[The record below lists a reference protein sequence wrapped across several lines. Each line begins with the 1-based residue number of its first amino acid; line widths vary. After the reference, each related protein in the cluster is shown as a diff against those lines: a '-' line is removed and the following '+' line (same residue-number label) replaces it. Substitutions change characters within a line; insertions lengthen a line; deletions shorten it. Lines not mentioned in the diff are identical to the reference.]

1 MCPLRDPRCWRVGIR
16 ASGRERD
23 ALVRMSLCIDPGR
36 SWPQVLALARQVDLA
51 GWHAIYVCDHF
62 MPHDAAG
69 RASDGPMLECWTVL
83 AALAA
88 QTAAVRLGS
97 LVLGN
102 TYRHPAVVANMAATL
117 DQVSQGRLVLGIG
130 AGWQPN
136 EHAAYGIALPSA
148 PDRTAALDEACAVI
162 RSLLHQRSAFDGA
175 VYRLRDAP
183 CDPKPRSGL
192 PLLVGGAGQGI
203 LRVAARHADV
213 WHTWAGPEQ
222 FAGKNAVLDALCRDI
237 GRPPGDVARACGGIV
252 TVRAGHGSTRA
263 ADDSDVRGTPRAVL
277 SRLLSFREAGAS
289 EFIVRDDARVPA
301 GQALTQIDT
310 LTSTVLPELTGLPA
324 VHPSGP

>member
-1 MCPLRDPRCWRVGIR
+1 MRL
-16 ASGRERD
+16 
-23 ALVRMSLCIDPGR
+23 SLCIDPGR
-36 SWPQVLALARQVDLA
+36 SWPQVLALARQADLA
-51 GWHAIYVCDHF
+51 GWHTVYVCDHF
-62 MPHDAAG
+62 MPHHPSG

-88 QTAAVRLGS
+88 QTATIRLGS

-136 EHAAYGIALPSA
+136 EHAAYGIPLPSA
-148 PDRTAALDEACAVI
+148 QDRIAALDEACTVV
-162 RSLLHQRSAFDGA
+162 RSLLDQQRSEFDGA

-183 CDPKPRSGL
+183 CDPKPRSRL
-192 PLLVGGAGQGI
+192 SLLVGGAGRGI

-222 FAGKNAVLDALCRDI
+222 FAGQNAILDALCRDI
-237 GRPPGDVARACGGIV
+237 GRPPGDLARACGGAV
-252 TVRAGHGSTRA
+252 TVQAGQASPRPADGS
-263 ADDSDVRGTPRAVL
+263 DIQGPPQAVL
-277 SRLLSFREAGAS
+277 SHLLAFRDLGAT
-289 EFIVRDDARVPA
+289 EFIVRDDARVAAGPA
-301 GQALTQIDT
+301 LAQIDS
-310 LTSTVLPELTGLPA
+310 LTNTVLARLTDR
-324 VHPSGP
+324 